1 MQTLLKTTRAYRLLQ
16 AETQNDRC
24 SHAYLLQMDDARNL
38 RTVLKEFA
46 KLFFH
51 CAEPT
56 TDKGRNLARRID
68 EENFTDCLFYP
79 DADKKFVV
87 DDAERL
93 TEESLLKPVEG
104 DKKVF
109 VVCDFAEANA
119 ASQNK
124 LLKLLEEPPENVV
137 FLLGATSSYPVL
149 STVLSRVAKLEI
161 PPFNEREIEGA
172 LRRIYTQS
180 NYTEKD
186 FELVAASCSGSLGTA
201 QNMLEG
207 GEYKT
212 LLENAFSLC
221 LATGATLPALVKKI
235 GETPYK
241 KQLLF
246 LLRLIYRDALVLK
259 TQNRTDTLL
268 LRSQK
273 ERILEVADKYLISS
287 LVFAQKTITQA
298 EKDIAFNAVFPQC
311 LEITLSKIL
320 LQNAKDL
327 RKNGKKL

>member
-16 AETQNDRC
+16 TETQNNRY
-24 SHAYLLQMDDARNL
+24 SHAYLLLMDDPRNL
-38 RTVLKEFA
+38 RTALKCFA
-46 KLFFH
+46 KLLFS
-51 CAEPT
+51 CADAQTEQQ
-56 TDKGRNLARRID
+56 RNLSHRID
-68 EENFTDCLFYP
+68 EEIFSDCLFFP
-79 DADKKFVV
+79 DEGKKFVV

-93 TEESLLKPVEG
+93 AEESLLKPVEG

-109 VVCDFAEANA
+109 IVCDFAEANV

-124 LLKLLEEPPENVV
+124 LLKLLEEPPENIV

-161 PPFNEREIEGA
+161 PPFNERDIYGA
-172 LRRIYTQS
+172 LQRIYKDS
-180 NYTEKD
+180 PYTDKD
-186 FELVAASCSGSLGTA
+186 FELVSASCSGSLGTA

-207 GEYKT
+207 GEHET
-212 LLENAFSLC
+212 LLDGAFSLC
-221 LATGATLPALVKKI
+221 LSTGATLPSLVKKI
-235 GETPYK
+235 GETPHK

-259 TQNRTDTLL
+259 TQKDKNALL
-268 LRSQK
+268 LRSQIT
-273 ERILEVADKYLISS
+273 RLTAVADKYLSSS
-287 LVFAQKTITQA
+287 LLYAQKTLTEA

-320 LQNAKDL
+320 LQNAKNM
-327 RKNGKKL
+327 RKYR

>member
-1 MQTLLKTTRAYRLLQ
+1 MQTLIQNTQAYRLLKS
-16 AETQNDRC
+16 ACENNRF
-24 SHAYLLQMDDARNL
+24 SHAYLLLVDDARNL
-38 RTVLKEFA
+38 RSILKSFA
-46 KLFFH
+46 KLFFR
-51 CAEPT
+51 CDQPKTEREKTISA
-56 TDKGRNLARRID
+56 RID
-68 EENFTDCLFYP
+68 AENFSDCLFFP
-79 DADKKFVV
+79 DLNKKFMVE
-87 DDAERL
+87 DAEKV
-93 TEESLLKPVEG
+93 TEESVLKPVES
-104 DKKVF
+104 DKKLF
-109 VVCDFAEANA
+109 VIGDFAEANS